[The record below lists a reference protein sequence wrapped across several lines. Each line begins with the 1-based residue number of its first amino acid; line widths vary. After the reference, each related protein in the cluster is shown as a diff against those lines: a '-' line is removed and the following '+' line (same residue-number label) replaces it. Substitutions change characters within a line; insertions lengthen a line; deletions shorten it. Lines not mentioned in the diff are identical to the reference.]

1 MQKDILLQML
11 EQNQMECSKN
21 VKNINPE
28 NAAFRLTEQTA
39 SVGFIYRHIAETT
52 NLLGQFFGYKTD
64 VAGTTLGQ
72 LDSGKAYN
80 LETSRML
87 FEQGYLTLK
96 KLINETPDE
105 KWLEEIDTAW
115 FGKTSRIKLL
125 SITLF
130 HNSHH
135 CGQIA
140 SAIVKGRN
148 IENNLH

>member
-1 MQKDILLQML
+1 M
-11 EQNQMECSKN
+11 
-21 VKNINPE
+21 
-28 NAAFRLTEQTA
+28 
-39 SVGFIYRHIAETT
+39 
-52 NLLGQFFGYKTD
+52 LGQFFGYKTD

-72 LDSGKAYN
+72 IDSGKAYD

-87 FEQGYLTLK
+87 FEQGYFTLE

-105 KWLEEIDTAW
+105 AWLEEIDTTW
-115 FGKTSRIKLL
+115 FGKISRIKLF

-140 SAIVKGRN
+140 SAIVKGKS
-148 IENNLH
+148 IENNSPAKT